1 VARIRKELEG
11 FTMPEG
17 PEIAKHGERLKREMW
32 SQNGGPPP
40 RLVNFIHIGNK
51 FLDVKVEDIRSCLDQ
66 PLLEITYKGKE
77 LYIIFQD
84 SQILNGQHGI
94 KAVRGHLGMK
104 GNWFTK
110 RAEELAFMTMN
121 DYKNIHFR
129 LDFCYTVGSIQTEIS
144 IFYQN
149 ERFGNFDIL
158 PNKSAFD
165 RALDNL
171 APGFVGAYQISLQ
184 EWCHRWA
191 TVGATRYLRDILM
204 DQRILCSGVGN
215 YIAIEFLYEIKCHP
229 AVRVNYFTENDVVN
243 MYHILKFLMIGFF
256 DGSLEKRIY
265 KKKVDPCGKS
275 VVYEKMFSRPMYWVP
290 EVQRFGFP

>member
-1 VARIRKELEG
+1 
-11 FTMPEG
+11 MPEG
-17 PEIAKHGERLKREMW
+17 NLIAQCGERLKREIFT
-32 SQNGGPPP
+32 QNGGPPP

-51 FLDVKVEDIRSCLDQ
+51 FADVKPDDLRSCLDQ

-84 SQILNGQHGI
+84 SQILNGQPGI
-94 KAVRGHLGMK
+94 KVIRGHLGMK

-110 RAEELAFMTMN
+110 KAAELASMTMD

-129 LDFCYTVGSIQTEIS
+129 IDLCYTVGSIQTEIS

-158 PNKSAFD
+158 LSKGAFD

-171 APGFVGAYQISLQ
+171 APGFLGPYQMTLQ

-204 DQRILCSGVGN
+204 DQRILCSGIGN
-215 YIAIEFLYEIKCHP
+215 FLLAECLWMAHLHPDILMYQVRQDEIINLFNVCQY
-229 AVRVNYFTENDVVN
+229 A
-243 MYHILKFLMIGFF
+243 LKGHF
-256 DGSLEKRIY
+256 DGSLQKVIY
-265 KKKVDPCGKS
+265 KKSTTPQGKPIQY
-275 VVYEKMFSRPMYWVP
+275 VERK
-290 EVQRFGFP
+290 QRKIWFCLEDQPLH